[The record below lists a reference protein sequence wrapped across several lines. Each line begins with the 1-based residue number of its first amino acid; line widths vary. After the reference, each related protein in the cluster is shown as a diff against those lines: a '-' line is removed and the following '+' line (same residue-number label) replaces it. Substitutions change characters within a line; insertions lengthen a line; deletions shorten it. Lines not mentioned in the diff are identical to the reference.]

1 MDENFKPEIVVLF
14 CRQSVDP
21 ATDISAVIGLLQVG
35 RSRLVALPCSS
46 KTDVPHI
53 LKVLED
59 GADGVL
65 IVACPDKAC
74 RFMVG
79 NVRAEKRIR
88 YVHDLLESAGLGG
101 ARISLIRGVGLT
113 ADNLAEQVDQQAL
126 AVRSLG
132 INPIKSWPIKGEN

>member
-1 MDENFKPEIVVLF
+1 MDKNFKPEIVVLF

-21 ATDISAVIGLLQVG
+21 ATDLSAVSGLVTAG

-46 KTDVPHI
+46 KVDVPHI
-53 LKVLED
+53 LKVLEA

-65 IVACPDKAC
+65 VLACPDKTC
-74 RFMVG
+74 QFMVG

-101 ARISLIRGVGLT
+101 ARVSLVRGAGLT
-113 ADNLAEQVDQQAL
+113 ADNLAKLTDQQAL

-132 INPIKSWPIKGEN
+132 INPIKSWPVKGEN